1 MKSRVKKVFKIL
13 FLLIIITGGLFAFS
27 LYNPGKLK
35 FIDNIRI
42 PLQAK
47 VMATVGDYLVGD
59 VWIDNGEI
67 IEGPEI
73 ISLEEVREYADK
85 LAPGSIFLTDSE
97 RYVSSEFIDGK
108 WKHAGIYLGKKD
120 QIKKLFGEESK
131 TYKKILPYYKTGE
144 EQLKIDAG
152 SHGVTIGD
160 ISKLSNLT
168 KISYIKGFTAFKIN
182 IDNEKIKNF
191 IKISLT
197 HLGKNYDY
205 DMITDD
211 DKDLYCSELV
221 YESLKN
227 IGIKYTSFSEKMGR
241 KIVMPQDAFKDM
253 IADTKIF
260 TQVFELSKLQHKL
273 KDKLSN

>member
-13 FLLIIITGGLFAFS
+13 FLLIIITWGLFAFS

-47 VMATVGDYLVGD
+47 VMATVWDYLVWD
-59 VWIDNGEI
+59 VWIDNWEI
-67 IEGPEI
+67 IEWPEI

-85 LAPGSIFLTDSE
+85 LAPWSIFLTDSE
-97 RYVSSEFIDGK
+97 RYVSSEFIDWK
-108 WKHAGIYLGKKD
+108 WKHAWIYLWKKD
-120 QIKKLFGEESK
+120 QIKKLFWEESK

-152 SHGVTIGD
+152 SHWVTIWD

-168 KISYIKGFTAFKIN
+168 KISYIKWFTAFKIN

-197 HLGKNYDY
+197 HLWKNYDY

-227 IGIKYTSFSEKMGR
+227 IWIKYTSFSEKMWR